1 MPFDLKQ
8 VLEQYRGQ
16 NFTLHSKYINPQL
29 TRVLG
34 TIEFDRFYDKG
45 EGCYLTDEKGQRYLD
60 FLSGFGVYALGR
72 GHPAVVQAL
81 HDALDADLPNLVQM
95 DCSLL
100 PGVLAKELVARS
112 HPGIERVFF
121 TNSGSE
127 AIESAIMFARS
138 ATKRARILY

>member
-72 GHPAVVQAL
+72 GHPAVV
-81 HDALDADLPNLVQM
+81 
-95 DCSLL
+95 
-100 PGVLAKELVARS
+100 
-112 HPGIERVFF
+112 
-121 TNSGSE
+121 
-127 AIESAIMFARS
+127 
-138 ATKRARILY
+138 